1 MEPKISVIVPAY
13 NNAPWLPKTLDSIL
27 AQTYENLEIIVVDD
41 GSSDDTPAVLRHYA
55 EKDVRIHPIRKAN
68 GGVTS
73 ARLLGVAESTGD
85 WIGFVDG
92 DDYIEPQMYARLME
106 NAVAYGADVSHCGQR
121 MVYPDGKV
129 DYYYNSG
136 VLRPQDRNLAIRD
149 LLEETLVEP
158 GLCNKLFR
166 RELFV
171 GLEEKMDCTIKNNE
185 DFLMNYYLF
194 SGAEKAI
201 FEDVCPYHYLIRQG
215 SASRRRLN
223 EHLIY
228 DPIRVKKIILE
239 TCDAHL
245 REDALRALTGT
256 CLYIYAKLALEPDA
270 AFDVHREKVRGEL
283 LQQQSHRHLLSRR
296 NTLLLD
302 LACRAPWLFRVVYRV
317 YAFIFDKH

>member
-1 MEPKISVIVPAY
+1 M
-13 NNAPWLPKTLDSIL
+13 KTWR
-27 AQTYENLEIIVVDD
+27 
-41 GSSDDTPAVLRHYA
+41 SDDTPAVLRHYA

-136 VLRPQDRNLAIRD
+136 VLRPQDRDLAIRD

-158 GLCNKLFR
+158 GLCNKLFKQ
-166 RELFV
+166 ELFV

-283 LQQQSHRHLLSRR
+283 LQQQAHRHLLSRR

>member
-158 GLCNKLFR
+158 GLCNKLFK

-317 YAFIFDKH
+317 YAFLFDKH